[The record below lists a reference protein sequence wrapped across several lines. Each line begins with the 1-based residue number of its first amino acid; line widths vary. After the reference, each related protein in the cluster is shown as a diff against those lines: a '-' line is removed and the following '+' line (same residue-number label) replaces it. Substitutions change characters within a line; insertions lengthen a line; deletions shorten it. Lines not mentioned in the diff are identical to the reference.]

1 MCVKSLAAFVLNK
14 QQRLAGHGD
23 AEKSSQSIHLFEP
36 HSLKSITIKF
46 LSSSYKL
53 GRQCNLFKV
62 YNENT
67 ENKFF

>member
-46 LSSSYKL
+46 LSSSYK
-53 GRQCNLFKV
+53 QCNLFKV

-67 ENKFF
+67 ENTFF